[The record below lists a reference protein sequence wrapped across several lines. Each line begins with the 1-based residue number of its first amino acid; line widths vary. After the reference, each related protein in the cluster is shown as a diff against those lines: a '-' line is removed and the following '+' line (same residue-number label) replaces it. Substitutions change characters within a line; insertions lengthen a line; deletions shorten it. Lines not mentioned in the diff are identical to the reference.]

1 MKPCYN
7 RLSMKDLKL
16 NLILLAVLV
25 ALSIL
30 TVSLKPI
37 NLGLDLRGGI
47 SMVIQPDIN
56 YSLEQEYERY
66 SKDIER
72 KLREEGVKV
81 FDVTPQKEGIRVDL
95 LEEGEYKKLSAI
107 IEKEFPR
114 FSTLRGDRGEV
125 IIRLKELEIE
135 QLKSGVITQTIEV
148 LRKRIDEL
156 GVVQPVITKIGA
168 DRILIELPGVLDIQ
182 KAKSIIGKTA
192 LLELKLVVES
202 GPKEELVK
210 KLTKDYE
217 LIPDLKG
224 EEWFL
229 LEKLP
234 VITGADLKTAYTTTD
249 EFGMPAVGF
258 DLTDRG
264 SKAFAEA
271 TEKNIGRRLAIVL
284 DKRVISA
291 PVIRSRISDRGQISG
306 NFTLDEAKELAIVL
320 RAGALPTRVEFL
332 QELVVGP
339 SLGKDAIERGIKA
352 GILGLFLLF
361 LLLILRYK
369 TSGVTATLSIILNAL
384 MLWAGLVL
392 LGGTLTLPGIAGI
405 ILNMGIAVDSN
416 VLIFERVKEELRL
429 SNTPR
434 KAIELGYRRT
444 LSAVWD
450 THITLLVAALIL
462 FQFGSGP
469 VKGFA
474 TTLTI
479 GTIASF
485 ISNVYFAKVLLEL
498 LYKLKIFKI

>member
-1 MKPCYN
+1 
-7 RLSMKDLKL
+7 MKDLKI
-16 NLILLAVLV
+16 NLVLLLFLI
-25 ALSIL
+25 ALS
-30 TVSLKPI
+30 VAVVFFKPI
-37 NLGLDLRGGI
+37 NLGLDLKGGI
-47 SMVIQPDIN
+47 SMVIQPNMD

-66 SKDIER
+66 SRDIEA
-72 KLREEGVKV
+72 KLRGERIRILNVL
-81 FDVTPQKEGIRVDL
+81 PQKDGIKIEI
-95 LEEGEYKKLSAI
+95 LEEGDYAKLSNI
-107 IEKEFPR
+107 LEKDFPR
-114 FSTLRGDRGEV
+114 FTVAKREKGEV
-125 IIRLKELEIE
+125 IVRFKDMEVE
-135 QLKSGVITQTIEV
+135 QLKSGILTQTIEV
-148 LRKRIDEL
+148 LRKRVDEL
-156 GVVQPVITKIGA
+156 GVVQPVITRIGS
-168 DRILIELPGVLDIQ
+168 DRILIELPGVLDVQ
-182 KAKSIIGKTA
+182 RAKSIVGRTA
-192 LLELKLVVES
+192 LLEFKLVVDS
-202 GPKEELVK
+202 GPTEALRE

-217 LIPDLKG
+217 ILPG
-224 EEWFL
+224 QEGEWFL

-249 EFGMPAVGF
+249 EFGMPAVAF
-258 DLTDRG
+258 ELTDKG

-306 NFTLDEAKELAIVL
+306 NFNAEEAKELAIVL
-320 RAGALPTRVEFL
+320 RAGALPTKVDFL
-332 QELVVGP
+332 QETVVGP
-339 SLGKDAIERGIKA
+339 SLGKDAIDKGIKA
-352 GILGLFLLF
+352 GILGFVLLV
-361 LLLILRYK
+361 LLLLLRYK
-369 TSGVTATLSIILNAL
+369 WAGMTATLSILLNAL

-416 VLIFERVKEELRL
+416 VLIFERVKEELRI
-429 SNTPR
+429 SNSPR
-434 KAIELGYRRT
+434 KAIELGYKRV

-498 LYKLKIFKI
+498 LYKLRIFKV

>member
-1 MKPCYN
+1 
-7 RLSMKDLKL
+7 MKDLRL
-16 NLILLAVLV
+16 NLILLLVLT
-25 ALSIL
+25 SISIAIVL
-30 TVSLKPI
+30 LKPI
-37 NLGLDLRGGI
+37 NLGLDLKGGI

-66 SKDIER
+66 AKDIER
-72 KLREEGVKV
+72 KIREKGDIKV
-81 FDVTPQKEGIRVDL
+81 LDVVPQKDGIRIEL
-95 LEEGEYKKLSAI
+95 LEESDYAKLSALL
-107 IEKEFPR
+107 EKDFPR
-114 FSTLRGDRGEV
+114 FEIVRQKGEV
-125 IIRLKELEIE
+125 ILRLKESEIE
-135 QLKSGVITQTIEV
+135 QLKNGVLTQTIEV

-156 GVVQPVITKIGA
+156 GVVQPVITRIGS
-168 DRILIELPGVLDIQ
+168 DRILVELPGVLDIK
-182 KAKSIIGKTA
+182 KAKSIVGRTA
-192 LLELKLVVES
+192 LLELKLVVDS
-202 GPKEELVK
+202 GPKEALQE
-210 KLTKDYE
+210 KLTRDYE
-217 LIPDLKG
+217 LLPDQKG
-224 EEWFL
+224 VEWFL
-229 LEKLP
+229 VEKVP
-234 VITGADLKTAYTTTD
+234 VITGADLKTAYVTTD

-258 DLTDRG
+258 ELTDKG
-264 SKAFAEA
+264 SQAFSEA

-291 PVIRSRISDRGQISG
+291 PVIRSKISDRGQISG
-306 NFTLDEAKELAIVL
+306 NFTPEEAKELAIVL
-320 RAGALPTRVEFL
+320 RAGALPTKVEFL
-332 QELVVGP
+332 QETVVGP
-339 SLGKDAIERGIKA
+339 SLGRDAIEQGIRA
-352 GILGLFLLF
+352 GIIGFVLLV
-361 LLLILRYK
+361 LLLIFRYK
-369 TSGVTATLSIILNAL
+369 TSGITATLSILLNAL

-429 SNTPR
+429 GNSIR

-485 ISNVYFAKVLLEL
+485 VSNVYFAKVFLEL
-498 LYKLKIFKI
+498 LSKLKIFKV

>member
-1 MKPCYN
+1 M
-7 RLSMKDLKL
+7 RDLKL
-16 NLILLAVLV
+16 NLALLLFIVIAFVG
-25 ALSIL
+25 I
-30 TVSLKPI
+30 VSLKPI

-56 YSLEQEYERY
+56 YSLEQEYEKY
-66 SKDIER
+66 AKDIESEV
-72 KLREEGVKV
+72 REA
-81 FDVTPQKEGIRVDL
+81 GIRILEVTARKDSIGVEL
-95 LEEGEYKKLSAI
+95 LEEGDYTKLLNLL
-107 IEKEFPR
+107 EKEFPR
-114 FSTLRGDRGEV
+114 FTVTKREGGTVL
-125 IIRLKELEIE
+125 IRLKDAEIE
-135 QLKSGVITQTIEV
+135 QLRSGVITQTIEV

-156 GVVQPVITKIGA
+156 GVVQPVITRMGA
-168 DRILIELPGVLDIQ
+168 DRILIELPGILDVQ
-182 KAKSIIGKTA
+182 RAKSIVGRTA

-202 GPKEELVK
+202 GPKELLQG

-217 LIPDLKG
+217 LLPDTVG
-224 EEWFL
+224 GEWFL
-229 LEKLP
+229 VEKLP

-258 DLTDRG
+258 ELTDRG
-264 SKAFAEA
+264 SRLFAQA
-271 TEKNIGRRLAIVL
+271 TEQNIGRRLAIVL
-284 DKRVISA
+284 DKRVLSA

-306 NFTLDEAKELAIVL
+306 NFTPEEAKELAIVL
-320 RAGALPTRVEFL
+320 RSGALPTKVEFL
-332 QELVVGP
+332 QETVVGP
-339 SLGKDAIERGIKA
+339 SLGKDAIEQGIKGGIA
-352 GILGLFLLF
+352 GFALLVFILLF
-361 LLLILRYK
+361 RYK
-369 TSGVTATLSIILNAL
+369 FAGFTATISILLNAL

-429 SNTPR
+429 GNSVR
-434 KAIELGYRRT
+434 KSIELGYRRT

-485 ISNVYFAKVLLEL
+485 VSNVYFAKVLLEIL
-498 LYKLKIFKI
+498 NRLRLFRI

>member
-1 MKPCYN
+1 
-7 RLSMKDLKL
+7 MKDLKL
-16 NLILLAVLV
+16 NLLALLVLIGLSVAVVL
-25 ALSIL
+25 
-30 TVSLKPI
+30 LKPI

-47 SMVIQPDIN
+47 SFVLQPDIA
-56 YSLEQEYERY
+56 YSLQQEYERY
-66 SKDIER
+66 AKDMEL
-72 KLREEGVKV
+72 KAREKGIKV
-81 FDVTPQKEGIRVDL
+81 LDVSASKEGIRVEL
-95 LEEGEYKKLSAI
+95 VEEEDVKKLSELV
-107 IEKEFPR
+107 EKQFPR
-114 FSTLRGDRGEV
+114 FSVVRSEKGSVL
-125 IIRLKELEIE
+125 ISLKEREIE
-135 QLKSGVITQTIEV
+135 QFKSGVLTQTIEV

-156 GVVQPVITKIGA
+156 GVVQPVITRIGE
-168 DRILIELPGVLDIQ
+168 DRVLVELPGVLDLQ
-182 KAKSIIGKTA
+182 KAKSIVGRTA
-192 LLELKLVVES
+192 LLELKLVVEA
-202 GPKEELVK
+202 GPKEVLQG

-217 LIPDLKG
+217 LLPPLQG

-234 VITGADLKTAYTTTD
+234 VITGADLKTAYTSTD
-249 EFGMPAVGF
+249 EFGMPAVAFELNEKGAE
-258 DLTDRG
+258 
-264 SKAFAEA
+264 AFAKA

-284 DKRVISA
+284 DKRVVSA

-306 NFTLDEAKELAIVL
+306 NFTPEEAKELAIVL

-332 QELVVGP
+332 QETVVGP
-339 SLGKDAIERGIKA
+339 SLGKDAIEQGIRA
-352 GILGLFLLF
+352 GVGAFILLVLVLLA
-361 LLLILRYK
+361 RYK
-369 TSGVTATLSIILNAL
+369 TAGITATFSILLNAL

-429 SNTPR
+429 GNTVR
-434 KAIELGYRRT
+434 KSIELGYRRT
-444 LSAVWD
+444 LNAVWD

-485 ISNVYFAKVLLEL
+485 ISNVYYAKVLLEL
-498 LYKLKIFKI
+498 LSRLRFFKI